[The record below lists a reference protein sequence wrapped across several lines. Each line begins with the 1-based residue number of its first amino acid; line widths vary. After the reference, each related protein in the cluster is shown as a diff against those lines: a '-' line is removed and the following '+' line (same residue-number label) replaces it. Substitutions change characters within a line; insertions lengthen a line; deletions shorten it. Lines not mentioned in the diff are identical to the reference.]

1 MPALKKKEEDIKS
14 TALTANVEARQKKLG
29 YSNERMAKSLGINPQ
44 VYRRKVLHP
53 ELFTYLELVKVF
65 MLLKFTQEEILES
78 I

>member
-1 MPALKKKEEDIKS
+1 MPVLKKRPEDTKS
-14 TALTANVEARQKKLG
+14 LNLTANIEMRQKKLG
-29 YSNERMAKSLGINPQ
+29 YTKEKMGASLGINPQ

-65 MLLKFTQEEILES
+65 MILKFTESEILES

>member
-1 MPALKKKEEDIKS
+1 MPALKKKPEDQK
-14 TALTANVEARQKKLG
+14 AVNLTANIEMRQKKMG
-29 YSNERMAKSLGINPQ
+29 YSKEKMGASLGINPQ

-65 MLLKFTQEEILES
+65 MILKFTESEILES